1 MPMHDDEIVLAD
13 ETARTLITDQFP
25 QWAGEPIRRINVS
38 GTVNAIF
45 RIGERYAARF
55 PLRGRDPGHTR
66 RLLEAEASA
75 SAEFARASPF
85 PAPEPIALHPP
96 TEPIALHPPTEPVA
110 LHTPPEPVGLHPP
123 TEPVALHTPP
133 ELVEGPRRG
142 RHFESPGDGYPLP
155 WSVQTW
161 ISGAD
166 AATDDPGRSDAFARD
181 LARLIGAL
189 RGVDLRGRTFTGD
202 NRGGLLSDHDT
213 WVQKCLDRSG
223 RLLDVAR
230 LTKLWSYFREL
241 PRTDPDVMTHGD
253 LIPANVLVADGRLT
267 GVLDTGGFGAA
278 DPALDVI
285 AGWHLLDD
293 GPREVFRA
301 ELNSDDP
308 QWERSKAWAFEQ
320 AIGLVWYY
328 TDTNPA
334 MSRMGRKTLARIIA
348 AAPL

>member
-1 MPMHDDEIVLAD
+1 MTMHEDEIVVTGEAVR
-13 ETARTLITDQFP
+13 ALIADQFP
-25 QWAGEPIRRINVS
+25 HWAREDIRRIDVS

-45 RIGERYAARF
+45 RIGEHYAARF
-55 PLRGRDPGHTR
+55 PLQGQDPDQTL
-66 RLLEAEASA
+66 RLLEAEANA
-75 SAEFARASPF
+75 SAEFAQASPF
-85 PAPEPIALHPP
+85 PAPEPVAPRTPP
-96 TEPIALHPPTEPVA
+96 EPVA
-110 LHTPPEPVGLHPP
+110 PYTPSEPVPLHTPPEPVGLHPP

-142 RHFESPGDGYPLP
+142 RHLGSPGHGYPLP

-161 ISGAD
+161 ISGTD
-166 AATDDPGRSDAFARD
+166 AATNDPGRSDAFARD
-181 LARLIGAL
+181 LAELIGAL

-230 LTKLWSYFREL
+230 LTKLWSYFLEL

-301 ELNSDDP
+301 ELNSDDL

-320 AIGLVWYY
+320 AIGAVWYY

-334 MSRMGRKTLARIIA
+334 MSRMGRKTLARILA
-348 AAPL
+348 ATPL